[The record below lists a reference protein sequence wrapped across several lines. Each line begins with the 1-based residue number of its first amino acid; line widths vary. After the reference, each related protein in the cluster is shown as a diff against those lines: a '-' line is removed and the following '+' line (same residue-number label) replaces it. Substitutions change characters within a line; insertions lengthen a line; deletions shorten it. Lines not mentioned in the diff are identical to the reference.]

1 MKIYELNELQNPEEL
16 GQAQDMIRDLTSD
29 GMLQAGPPYPKED
42 EAKVRQLQQSLQDLG
57 YDVGS
62 TGVDGKY
69 GPRTTRAVR
78 AFKTDYNLPGSG
90 LEFGNTSVAK
100 IQSIKQGT
108 TPKKRPTPIDTSAAG
123 GGEIGPMPTFGGPP
137 STTSGPVGDLLDMIA
152 KPESGGRYDSVYPGR
167 RRPEILDMTLNEL
180 YADMRKRAR
189 RSGSSAS
196 GRYQYIRKTLMGV
209 TKSMG
214 LDPDNTKF
222 SSEVQDKIV
231 IYHLRLNHG
240 LDRWLRGKTSDEAFL
255 KRLSKTWAGL
265 PKDMSGRSYY
275 AGDKIGN
282 KAGMPYKT
290 AMASLQ
296 NIRSDL
302 GST

>member
-1 MKIYELNELQNPEEL
+1 MKVYELNELRNPEEL
-16 GQAQDMIRDLTSD
+16 GDMPDTIRDLTAD
-29 GMLQAGPPYPKED
+29 GMLQAGPPYPKKD
-42 EAKVRQLQQSLQDLG
+42 MPKVKMLQQALQDLG

-78 AFKTDYNLPGSG
+78 AFKADYNLPGSG
-90 LEFGNTSVAK
+90 LEFGTTSVAK
-100 IQSIKQGT
+100 IQSIKMGKT
-108 TPKKRPTPIDTSAAG
+108 AKKRPTPIDTSAAG
-123 GGEIGPMPTFGGPP
+123 GGEIGPMPTFSGPP
-137 STTSGPVGDLLDMIA
+137 SETPGRLGDLLDLIA

-167 RRPEILDMTLNEL
+167 RRPEILDMTLSEL

-214 LDPDNTKF
+214 LNPKKTRF
-222 SSEVQDKIV
+222 TPEIQDKIV

-282 KAGMPYKT
+282 KAGIDYST

-296 NIRSDL
+296 TIRSDL

>member
-1 MKIYELNELQNPEEL
+1 MKTYELMNIDADSDIIN
-16 GQAQDMIRDLTSD
+16 DLTVG

-42 EAKVRQLQQSLQDLG
+42 EAKVKMLQQALENLG
-57 YDVGS
+57 YSVGS
-62 TGVDGKY
+62 TGIDGKY

-78 AFKTDYNLPGSG
+78 AFKNDYNLPGSG
-90 LEFGNTSVAK
+90 LEFGKTSFEKVK
-100 IQSIKQGT
+100 SIEKGI
-108 TPKKRPTPIDTSAAG
+108 TPKIEPQQIDTTAAG
-123 GGEIGPMPTFGGPP
+123 GGEIGPMPTYSGPP
-137 STTSGPVGDLLDMIA
+137 SETPGRIGDLLDMIA

-189 RSGSSAS
+189 RHGSSAS
-196 GRYQYIRKTLMGV
+196 GRYQYIRKTLKGV
-209 TKSMG
+209 AKSMG
-214 LDPDNTKF
+214 LDPRKTKF
-222 SSEVQDKIV
+222 TPEIQDKIV

-240 LDRWLRGKTSDEAFL
+240 LDRWMRGKTKDEDFL

-282 KAGMPYKT
+282 KAGIPYRT
-290 AMASLQ
+290 AMATLG
-296 NIRSDL
+296 NIRT
-302 GST
+302 G

>member
-1 MKIYELNELQNPEEL
+1 MITSEIFNVGTDNL
-16 GQAQDMIRDLTSD
+16 DTIRDLTAD

-42 EAKVRQLQQSLQDLG
+42 VPKVKMLQQALEDLG

-78 AFKTDYNLPGSG
+78 AFKKDYNVPGSG
-90 LEFGNTSVAK
+90 LEFGTAAAEK
-100 IQSIKQGT
+100 IDSIQKGT
-108 TPKKRPTPIDTSAAG
+108 TPKVEPVKIDKTAAG

-137 STTSGPVGDLLDMIA
+137 SETPGKIGDLLDLIA

-167 RRPEILDMTLNEL
+167 RKPEILDMTLAEL

-189 RSGSSAS
+189 KHGSSAS
-196 GRYQYIRKTLMGV
+196 GRYQYIRKTLIGV
-209 TKSMG
+209 AKSMG
-214 LDPDNTKF
+214 LDPRKTKF
-222 SSEVQDKIV
+222 TPEIQDKIV

-240 LDRWLRGKTSDEAFL
+240 LDRWMRGKTSDEDFL

-282 KAGMPYKT
+282 KAGINYDT
-290 AMASLQ
+290 AMAALG
-296 NIRSDL
+296 NIRTAI
-302 GST
+302 G